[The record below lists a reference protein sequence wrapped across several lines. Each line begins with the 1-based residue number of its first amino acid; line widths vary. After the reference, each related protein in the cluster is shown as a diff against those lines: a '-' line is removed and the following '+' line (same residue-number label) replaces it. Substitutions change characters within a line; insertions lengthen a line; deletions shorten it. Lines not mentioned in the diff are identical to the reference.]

1 MTFQSLVDTVRDIFR
16 TASPQRSMATVV
28 CSIVVALIVGAIVS
42 PSSQRLAPPRPVSAP
57 VVTTTFV
64 CPDFRGAARV
74 SRTTIVATVPAGL
87 VDVTT
92 KAGKAPLSLL
102 TKKGKAPVLGAV
114 LAPGGASIVTSARSA
129 VGPVVGKGSG
139 RLAPGFSAGQLTVQ
153 FSGIDRGLSGVDCAD
168 VASEQWFVGGGAAS
182 GQRTSLILVNP
193 EATAATADVEFFGN
207 SGRLEAPGG
216 AGIVIRSRS
225 TRIIA
230 LDGLVPGEGI
240 LAIHVKASV
249 GRLAMAVRTTDRSGA
264 VPLGS
269 DYIPP
274 GAAPANRLVIPAL
287 PKGSGDRS
295 LLVVAPGFD
304 DADVRLKV
312 IGRSGTFA
320 PSGADRFT
328 VSAGSVKK
336 IDLSRILE
344 SENSA
349 LLIESDVPITA
360 GARVRFRAKG
370 RGQKAEYAWSS
381 AVAPIDTTAVEP
393 SSRVGDGFAAYLLLS
408 CPQGTCRVQVLTGPP
423 GRKPKTTT
431 LTLAPGITYTVA
443 LGGRGDRGQVV
454 TVVTPLEGS
463 APIYAGRVQTRKSP
477 DGVLLT
483 ISPLR
488 DARISVQ
495 VPHALPDL
503 SAAIPSAF

>member
-225 TRIIA
+225 
-230 LDGLVPGEGI
+230 
-240 LAIHVKASV
+240 
-249 GRLAMAVRTTDRSGA
+249 
-264 VPLGS
+264 

-408 CPQGTCRVQVLTGPP
+408 CPQGTGRVQVLTGPP

-495 VPHALPDL
+495 IPHALPDL